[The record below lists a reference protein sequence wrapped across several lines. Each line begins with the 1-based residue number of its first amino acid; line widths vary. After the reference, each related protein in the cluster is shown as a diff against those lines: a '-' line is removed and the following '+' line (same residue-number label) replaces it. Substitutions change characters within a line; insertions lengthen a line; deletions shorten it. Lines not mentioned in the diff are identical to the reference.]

1 MKMLLVKARHLKCH
15 PEENSKSTSE
25 ELLQRDST
33 GYTETVEICG
43 SRDLSCSLTAAG
55 SS

>member
-1 MKMLLVKARHLKCH
+1 MKILLVKARHQKCH
-15 PEENSKSTSE
+15 PGENSKSTSV
-25 ELLQRDST
+25 ELLQRQST
-33 GYTETVEICG
+33 SYTEAVEICG